1 MAALDRRIKKTKRA
15 ILHAFETLM
24 QEKRFDDIT
33 VNDIC
38 DQAEISRTTF
48 YHYYIDKYDW
58 LEKVVYDV
66 VIEDFSQVGAP
77 NTSSPEIVI
86 GMLTTAFQNVKRN
99 VQFYSVILKKENS
112 QLFRERFY
120 ASLITFFE
128 QKVDSESTPTHEQQM
143 AARFIASATVSII
156 EWWIYSKFALSPEQL
171 AELAYSIRFG
181 ISV

>member
-1 MAALDRRIKKTKRA
+1 MAATDRRIKKTKRA
-15 ILHAFETLM
+15 ILHAFATLM

-58 LEKVVYDV
+58 LEKVVYDT
-66 VIEDFSQVGAP
+66 VIEDFSHVGDP
-77 NTSSPEIVI
+77 KTRSPEIVI

-99 VQFYSVILKKENS
+99 VSFYAVILKKENS
-112 QLFRERFY
+112 QLFRERIY
-120 ASLITFFE
+120 NSLITHFE
-128 QKVDSESTPTHEQQM
+128 QKAGSESTPTHEQQM

-156 EWWIYSKFALSPEQL
+156 EWWIYSNFALSPEQL
-171 AELAYSIRFG
+171 AELAYTIRFG
-181 ISV
+181 VAL